1 MGTGSSRVGVS
12 QIREDRG
19 AGKDAAVAASE
30 GAARLQQLVDEQ
42 AAVRRVA
49 TLVARGARSEEVFT
63 AVAEGVAGLFRV
75 TSASMGRFDA
85 DGMVTI
91 VGAWSAGAI
100 AFPVG
105 GRWEAAGNDVTGIV
119 RATGQAARLDD
130 YAEASGPV
138 GVHARRRLS
147 VGGGN
152 PDYGRGPA
160 VGRHDRCLERTGAA
174 PAGYRGS
181 PGVVHGPR
189 RDGGA
194 PGEGRLADPR
204 GHGLVGI
211 S

>member
-1 MGTGSSRVGVS
+1 
-12 QIREDRG
+12 
-19 AGKDAAVAASE
+19 
-30 GAARLQQLVDEQ
+30 
-42 AAVRRVA
+42 
-49 TLVARGARSEEVFT
+49 
-63 AVAEGVAGLFRV
+63 
-75 TSASMGRFDA
+75 
-85 DGMVTI
+85 MVTI

-211 S
+211 SDRVTALNGRLNVQSPPGAGTLVVAELPVWSESEARSPRSG